1 MVTVQSPCF
10 VCAKRSKVKGSIHC
24 VECKSDVVEALAEV
38 KSRKASHW
46 SDDAEIVLKYN
57 DQIISLHKSDDGKTW
72 RPIYQ
77 GFASLS
83 RVSYLKLIDLDEY
96 DFHLSRKQVRR
107 YKGLFRP
114 YL

>member
-1 MVTVQSPCF
+1 MVTVPSPCF
-10 VCAKRSKVKGSIHC
+10 VCARRSKVNGSIYC
-24 VECKSDVVEALAEV
+24 VECKADVVEALAEV

-46 SDDAEIVLKYN
+46 SDDAETVLKYK
-57 DQIISLHKSDDGKTW
+57 DQIISLHRTDDGMW

-83 RVSYLKLIDLDEY
+83 RVSYLKLIDLDKY
-96 DFHLSRKQVRR
+96 DFHLSRKQVRK